1 MNSGPPTVPSTEGS
15 LPAGSGAMKP
25 SADMDFLQDFIT
37 LGSGDKQEDEM
48 FGKPIEEQSSN
59 QQLPVT
65 S

>member
-37 LGSGDKQEDEM
+37 LGSGDKQEEM